1 MAKANPAP
9 QASED
14 GLREVVF
21 HEANLLDERR
31 FEEWLDL
38 YTQDAVYWVPAAPGQ
53 SSADDHVSLFYDD
66 KETMVAR
73 VKRLRH
79 PEIHA
84 QSPASRTCRFVTNLA
99 VDRGGDDSVTCTV
112 TSNQLIVEYRPGWE
126 QRIFAGRCRHT
137 LRFRDGRWMIA
148 GKRLDL
154 INCDAAFAALTVP
167 L

>member
-1 MAKANPAP
+1 MAKANAVP
-9 QASED
+9 QANED
-14 GLREVVF
+14 GLREVVIR
-21 HEANLLDERR
+21 EANLLDERR

-38 YTQDAVYWVPAAPGQ
+38 YTQDAVYWVPAVPGQ
-53 SSADDHVSLFYDD
+53 SNAEDHVSLFYDD

-79 PEIHA
+79 PEVHA

-99 VDRGGDDSVTCTV
+99 VDRGTEDDARTV

-137 LRFRDGRWMIA
+137 LRFRGGRWMIA
-148 GKRLDL
+148 YKRFDI

-167 L
+167 F